1 MGRYLQNPL
10 AMVASLC
17 GPNRE
22 ILSCTL
28 QKMQSFLTD
37 DERYDVIQQVMVSVT
52 NQVGV
57 DINMAAAHEWLFA
70 PLQFVCGL
78 GARKASAIQRSI
90 QGVGRI
96 STRKEMLISL
106 RLMKKTVFINACA
119 FLRIRNSGQAA
130 SANQIMDPLDD
141 TRIHP
146 ESYELAKNMAET
158 AYTEHQEANHE
169 EVEEEI
175 LEMAVEHVK
184 DNPVLLTNVDVKKYS
199 DMVEERD
206 GISKFYTLQDIV
218 NELLH
223 GYKEWRYPYCSPS
236 EEELFTL
243 MTGENDDTMGVG
255 KLVTVRVKEVTPRGI
270 KCDMGNGLP
279 GFIQK
284 DDISDESD
292 PDKDLDLRDHVA
304 VGSMITCRI
313 KNIKKNIIVGESKDS
328 KPPRFYS
335 VDLTCKGAIMRTD
348 DWGKI
353 RMKEPYFSQ
362 EALNSHNEKEKAK
375 KAKDDEKRKSFKPR
389 MIVHPQFQNV
399 SMADAIEV
407 HYYE

>member
-1 MGRYLQNPL
+1 
-10 AMVASLC
+10 
-17 GPNRE
+17 
-22 ILSCTL
+22 
-28 QKMQSFLTD
+28 
-37 DERYDVIQQVMVSVT
+37 
-52 NQVGV
+52 
-57 DINMAAAHEWLFA
+57 
-70 PLQFVCGL
+70 
-78 GARKASAIQRSI
+78 
-90 QGVGRI
+90 
-96 STRKEMLISL
+96 
-106 RLMKKTVFINACA
+106 
-119 FLRIRNSGQAA
+119 
-130 SANQIMDPLDD
+130 MDPLDD

-146 ESYELAKNMAET
+146 ESYELAKNLAET

-184 DNPVLLTNVDVKKYS
+184 DNPVLLTNVDVQKYS

-223 GYKEWRYPYCSPS
+223 GYKEWRYPYRPPS

-243 MTGENDDTMGVG
+243 MTGETDETIGLG
-255 KLVTVRVKEVTPRGI
+255 RLVTVRVKEITPRGI
-270 KCDMGNGLP
+270 KCDVGNGLP

-284 DDISDESD
+284 EDFSDEID
-292 PDKDLDLRDHVA
+292 PDQDLDLRELVP

-313 KNIKKNIIVGESKDS
+313 KNIRKSIMVEDIKGDT
-328 KPPRFYS
+328 KPPRYYS
-335 VDLTCKGAIMRTD
+335 ADLTCKGAIMRTD

-353 RMKEPYFSQ
+353 RLKEKYFSQ

-375 KAKDDEKRKSFKPR
+375 KAKDDAKRKSFKPR

-399 SMADAIEV
+399 SMTDAIEV
-407 HYYE
+407 LSSLYSIVISFHEVISSAYPISFTGYAGVGTEGRRGNNHPSK